1 MAILLLIVGLGVVF
15 LGAWLGQIGWTGWA
29 TPVLIA
35 GALFV
40 FGAGWAAMEIPHEVW
55 REKQP
60 LDQGPTERSALL
72 TCGVLAAVGLAL
84 LIGALVWFGRADKFL
99 PWFQ

>member
-1 MAILLLIVGLGVVF
+1 MALLLLPLGLGVVF
-15 LGAWLGQIGWTGWA
+15 LGAWLRQTGWTGWA
-29 TPVLIA
+29 TPVLIV

-40 FGAGWAAMEIPHEVW
+40 FGAGWAAMEIPHEAW

-60 LDQGPTERSALL
+60 LDHGPAERSPVL
-72 TCGVLAAVGLAL
+72 TCGVLAVVGLAL
-84 LIGALVWFGRADKFL
+84 LVATLVWFGRADKFL